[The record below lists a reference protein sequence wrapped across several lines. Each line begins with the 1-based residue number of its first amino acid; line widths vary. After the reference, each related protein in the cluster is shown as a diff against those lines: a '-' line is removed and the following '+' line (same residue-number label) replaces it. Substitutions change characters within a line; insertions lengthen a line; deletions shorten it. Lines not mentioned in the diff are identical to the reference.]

1 MKMPKQF
8 ISLKAILFAVL
19 AAALFSAPVAGA
31 VHVET
36 VPSENCVEDTEA
48 AAPERHH
55 EDHDHEDHAHQC
67 GQCHVH
73 ILRNNPVVVVFLILE
88 HNREPP
94 MRSDDALSSSLDALF
109 RPPKR

>member
-31 VHVET
+31 VHLET
-36 VPSENCVEDTEA
+36 APSESCAEETEA
-48 AAPERHH
+48 ATPEHTH
-55 EDHDHEDHAHQC
+55 EDHEDHAHQC

-73 ILRNNPVVVVFLILE
+73 ILRNNPVAVVFLPFE
-88 HNREPP
+88 HSREPP
-94 MRSDDALSSSLDALF
+94 MRSDDALSSSLSSLF
-109 RPPKR
+109 RPPRR

>member
-1 MKMPKQF
+1 MPKQF

-31 VHVET
+31 VHIET
-36 VPSENCVEDTEA
+36 APSENCTEELSGT
-48 AAPERHH
+48 APEHHH

-73 ILRNNPVVVVFLILE
+73 ILRNSPVAVVFLPLE
-88 HNREPP
+88 RNREPL
-94 MRSDDALSSSLDALF
+94 MRSDDALSSSLSSLF
-109 RPPKR
+109 RPPRR

>member
-36 VPSENCVEDTEA
+36 VPSVNCAEEAEA
-48 AAPERHH
+48 AAPEHHH

-73 ILRNNPVVVVFLILE
+73 ILRSNSVAIVFLTFE
-88 HNREPP
+88 HNREPL
-94 MRSDDALSSSLDALF
+94 MRSDDVLSSSLDALF
-109 RPPKR
+109 RPPRR

>member
-1 MKMPKQF
+1 MKMPTQF

-36 VPSENCVEDTEA
+36 VPSENCIEDTQA
-48 AAPERHH
+48 ATPEHH
-55 EDHDHEDHAHQC
+55 DEDHDHEDHAHQC

-73 ILRNNPVVVVFLILE
+73 ILRNNSVAIVFLPFE
-88 HNREPP
+88 HNREPL

-109 RPPKR
+109 RPPRR

>member
-36 VPSENCVEDTEA
+36 VPSVNCAEEAEA

-55 EDHDHEDHAHQC
+55 ENHDHEDHADQC

-73 ILRNNPVVVVFLILE
+73 ILRSNSVAIVFLTFE
-88 HNREPP
+88 HNREPL
-94 MRSDDALSSSLDALF
+94 MRSDDVLSSSLDALF
-109 RPPKR
+109 RPPRR